1 LNRQIIC
8 GFNLGG
14 WGAPRL
20 TAMPDGSG
28 GHSRLRQVLGLRDF
42 RRLLLV
48 RLVGQTADGLLQV
61 GLASFVFF
69 SPERAATPARVA
81 FGFALLL
88 LPFSVVGPFAGVLLD
103 RWRRRQVLV
112 VANVLRFVGMAL
124 AAVLVATGGDGPAL
138 YALALVVLGI
148 NRFVLAAL
156 GASLPHVVP
165 ERLLVTAN
173 AVAPTA
179 GTALS
184 FVGALIGVVLSTA
197 LGGGDGS
204 DGVVIA
210 LAAVTCAAAALCA
223 TRLAV
228 DTLGPDVPVHVSLR
242 SAVSDVAVGVAAGL
256 RHLRERVPAERGLT
270 VMGGHRLLFGAV
282 TVMSIVLFRNTF
294 YPGDPEAALAAL
306 GSSLAVGG
314 AGAVTGAVLPPV
326 LTRRIGSARWMG
338 GLLLMAAVVAA
349 LTLPTFAL
357 PAYLVAAFA
366 IGVTAQGLK
375 VSVDSLVQT
384 FVSDTFRGRVFT
396 IYDVVFNA
404 TFVIAGLI
412 VALTVPL
419 DGESLAV
426 AVGVSVG
433 YAALGLW
440 YLRAGRLADRT
451 APVTD
456 AGGAQS

>member
-1 LNRQIIC
+1 
-8 GFNLGG
+8 
-14 WGAPRL
+14 
-20 TAMPDGSG
+20 MPDGSALTG
-28 GHSRLRQVLGLRDF
+28 LRQVLDLRDF

-48 RLVGQTADGLLQV
+48 RLVGQAADGLLQV
-61 GLASFVFF
+61 GLATFVFF

-81 FGFALLL
+81 LGFALLL

-112 VANVLRFVGMAL
+112 VANLLRFAGMAV
-124 AAVLVATGGDGPAL
+124 AAVLVVAGADGPAL

-184 FVGALIGVVLSTA
+184 FIGALAGVVISTT
-197 LGGGDGS
+197 LGGGDPADGS
-204 DGVVIA
+204 VIA
-210 LAAVTCAAAALCA
+210 LAALTCAAAAGCA
-223 TRLAV
+223 TLLAV
-228 DTLGPDVPVHVSLR
+228 GVLGPDQPVRISMR
-242 SAVSDVAVGVAAGL
+242 SAARDVGQGVLAGL
-256 RHLRERVPAERGLT
+256 RHLGRRVPAARGLE

-282 TVMSIVLFRNTF
+282 TVMSIVLFRNSF

-306 GSSLAVGG
+306 GTSLAVGG
-314 AGAVTGAVLPPV
+314 AGAVTGAILTPV
-326 LTRRIGSARWMG
+326 VTRRTGTARWMG
-338 GLLLMAAVVAA
+338 GLLIMAAVVAA
-349 LTLPTFAL
+349 VTLPTFAMA
-357 PAYLVAAFA
+357 AYLVAAFF

-384 FVSDTFRGRVFT
+384 FVSDEFRGRVFT

-404 TFVIAGLI
+404 TFVLAGL
-412 VALTVPL
+412 VTAATVPL
-419 DGESLAV
+419 TGRS
-426 AVGVSVG
+426 VGVVVVVVLG

-440 YLRAGRLADRT
+440 YLRAGRLADT
-451 APVTD
+451 TPPPPTEADQAPS
-456 AGGAQS
+456 QSSD